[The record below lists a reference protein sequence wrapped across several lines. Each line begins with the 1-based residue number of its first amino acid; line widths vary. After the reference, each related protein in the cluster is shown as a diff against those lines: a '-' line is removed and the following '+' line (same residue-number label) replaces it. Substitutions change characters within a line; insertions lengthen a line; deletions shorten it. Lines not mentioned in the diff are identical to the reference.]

1 MKKTKRWLALIL
13 SSCMLFTSTGMG
25 GSFAEDIAT
34 NTDAQTTI
42 EETYTEEEVTTE
54 EVVVEPTEEKIETDS
69 EVISEYNNV
78 YVKHSSE

>member
-34 NTDAQTTI
+34 TTDADSAEI
-42 EETYTEEEVTTE
+42 EENVETTE
-54 EVVVEPTEEKIETDS
+54 DS
-69 EVISEYNNV
+69 NEIIGSFID
-78 YVKHSSE
+78 KKLLLK